1 MPSTKIPTELI
12 NSPGLAKAWVSFDA
26 TRNAAGGTDSAN
38 TNRFIIAS
46 YNVDSVLKTA
56 TGEHTAT
63 LTAGVFA
70 DGNYCAMG
78 MGRGNALVALGTTA
92 QTATACYVT
101 TRVNSTAAPND
112 SPYNSLVIFD

>member
-1 MPSTKIPTELI
+1 M
-12 NSPGLAKAWVSFDA
+12 GLVRCDA
-26 TRNAAGGTDSAN
+26 QR
-38 TNRFIIAS
+38 RRRYRLRQHEPIIIAS

-78 MGRGNALVALGTTA
+78 MGRGNALVALGATA